1 MRAMWKG
8 TISFGLVTIAVRLS
22 AATAQRSVRFRQVHR
37 HDGGRISIRRF
48 CDSCRAEVEFEEI
61 GKGYEHD
68 GRIVPVSEEE
78 LDSLPLPSM
87 RTIEVMKF
95 VRAEEIDPI
104 LYDRTY
110 FVTPD
115 DVAVTP
121 YTLLREAL
129 RTSGRVAVGRVA
141 LRQVERLAAIRVRDD
156 TLVLHTMLWP
166 DELRTPD
173 RAPGPVEVRP
183 AELAMTTSL
192 IDAMTDHFDPDELRD
207 GYRDALLE
215 LIRARTTAVPAAPA
229 DDRPAVVAGPA
240 DALRRGRVART
251 A

>member
-1 MRAMWKG
+1 MI
-8 TISFGLVTIAVRLS
+8 TVRLY
-22 AATAQRSVRFRQVHR
+22 AATEEKSVHFRQVHR
-37 HDGGRISIRRF
+37 DDGGRISIRRF
-48 CDSCRAEVEFEEI
+48 CDSCHKEVAFDDI

-68 GRIVPVSEEE
+68 DGQIVPVSEED
-78 LDSLPLPSM
+78 LASLPLPSM

-104 LYDRTY
+104 LYNRTY
-110 FVTPD
+110 FIKPD

-129 RTSGRVAVGRVA
+129 RTSGRVAVARVA

-156 TLVLHTMLWP
+156 MLVLHTMLWP
-166 DELRTPD
+166 DELRTPNLGSAAATS
-173 RAPGPVEVRP
+173 RVRP

-192 IDAMTDHFDPDELRD
+192 IDSMTDHLDPDELRD
-207 GYRDALLE
+207 GYRAALLE
-215 LIRARTTAVPAAPA
+215 LIHAKSPASPSVEAGDRTATA
-229 DDRPAVVAGPA
+229 AGPA
-240 DALRRGRVART
+240 EALQRGRVART